1 MFETSPPPPT
11 DDADSEKVS
20 AGPIAADLAAELAD
34 PMASVVGVEV
44 SRRFVR
50 LAMCWAE
57 PVIHDLAGEEPTL
70 RQTGGPELA
79 QRVFAQ
85 RFYRRLDAEVYGLLR
100 GCVPLAHAEFALDR
114 IEEMLRAKYAEII
127 GTAISYLLSDDRD
140 VAIQMPAV
148 AITMAGREVRSDV
161 AGIIADTR
169 LCEDDH

>member
-1 MFETSPPPPT
+1 MFETTPPPPI
-11 DDADSEKVS
+11 DDT
-20 AGPIAADLAAELAD
+20 DLADLAD
-34 PMASVVGVEV
+34 PMAGVAGVEL

-50 LAMCWAE
+50 LAMCWSE
-57 PVIHDLAGEEPTL
+57 PVVNDLAGQETML

-85 RFYRRLDAEVYGLLR
+85 RFYRRLDADVFGMMR

-114 IEEMLRAKYAEII
+114 IEEALRSKYAEII
-127 GTAISYLLSDDRD
+127 GTAVSYLLSDDRD
-140 VAIQMPAV
+140 VAIQMMAV
-148 AITMAGREVRSDV
+148 AITMAGREVRAEV